1 VVATLR
7 KLLAQGLLD
16 GSQETVILNT
26 GDGLK
31 TLDVLADLVG
41 PTATIAH
48 DVDEVTRVLAEHH
61 ARAALDADA
70 PSQA

>member
-1 VVATLR
+1 VVIATLR
-7 KLLAQGLLD
+7 KLLASGQLD
-16 GSQETVILNT
+16 GSLETVALNT

-31 TLDVLADLVG
+31 TLDAIAEHVG

-61 ARAALDADA
+61 AQHTLH
-70 PSQA
+70 P